1 MVIKPPPET
10 WKPRRGCA
18 KITLF
23 SLIYKKKRAKHETTL
38 FVVNHAAANRADGVG
53 KDDCLKSDRRCLV
66 KHVADVAIT
75 THIVSLSITISIL

>member
-1 MVIKPPPET
+1 MIYLMVIKPPPET

-38 FVVNHAAANRADGVG
+38 FVVNHAAANRADAVWEH
-53 KDDCLKSDRRCLV
+53 DCLKSDRWCLI
-66 KHVADVAIT
+66 KHVTDVAVVVVT
-75 THIVSLSITISIL
+75 R